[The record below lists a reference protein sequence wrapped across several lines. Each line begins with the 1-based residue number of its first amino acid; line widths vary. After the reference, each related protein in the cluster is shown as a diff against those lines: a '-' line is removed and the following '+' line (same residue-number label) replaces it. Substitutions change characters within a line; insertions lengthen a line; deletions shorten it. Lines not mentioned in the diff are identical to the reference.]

1 MQRTLTPSVRC
12 CAPQQQPPPPPVNKI
27 DAHRQKVKALIKNAS
42 EKRIEFEKTS
52 LDKIAVWQSNMK
64 QIIKEDIQL
73 IKIVLTGKNDIE
85 P

>member
-1 MQRTLTPSVRC
+1 MHRTLTPSVRC
-12 CAPQQQPPPPPVNKI
+12 CAPQQQPQPPPVNKF

-42 EKRIEFEKTS
+42 EKRIEFEKNS
-52 LDKIAVWQSNMK
+52 LEKIANWQSNMK